1 MARLRKVMLY
11 GKEFERSQCRKESTY
26 LFGLSFT
33 IICSQMWLCGD
44 KPEDLDHVLRSCA
57 MVRSV
62 WLRSIPVAAKAL
74 FSALNFKEWLCKNLF
89 DSTFITSDM
98 EWPIR
103 LVVLCWLIWKRR
115 CCLVLAPEENCRED
129 FIARGDRMVEECKGA
144 LLSTQQVPRLPIMC
158 SSWNAPPHGWVKLNV
173 DASMSTFDQKVD
185 VGGVLRDEFGLWILG
200 FARFVGRCDVVIADL
215 WAIHDGLLQA
225 WVSGFSRVK
234 LESDCLE
241 AIRII
246 NSLSNVLDG
255 NALVTSIKEFI
266 ARDWNVVARHVDR
279 GNNRVAK
286 TLASWGHGLVV
297 AQLIYSVPL
306 ADMVSLVE
314 EELSV
319 STSTVGEA
327 ASIG

>member
-74 FSALNFKEWLCKNLF
+74 FSALNFKEWL
-89 DSTFITSDM
+89 
-98 EWPIR
+98 
-103 LVVLCWLIWKRR
+103 
-115 CCLVLAPEENCRED
+115 
-129 FIARGDRMVEECKGA
+129 
-144 LLSTQQVPRLPIMC
+144 
-158 SSWNAPPHGWVKLNV
+158 
-173 DASMSTFDQKVD
+173 
-185 VGGVLRDEFGLWILG
+185 
-200 FARFVGRCDVVIADL
+200 
-215 WAIHDGLLQA
+215 
-225 WVSGFSRVK
+225 
-234 LESDCLE
+234 
-241 AIRII
+241 
-246 NSLSNVLDG
+246 
-255 NALVTSIKEFI
+255 
-266 ARDWNVVARHVDR
+266 
-279 GNNRVAK
+279 
-286 TLASWGHGLVV
+286 
-297 AQLIYSVPL
+297 Y
-306 ADMVSLVE
+306 MVSLVE